1 MVKLNLWAVKPTFTL
16 RICTA
21 KTNTLPF
28 LSSIVLQGYQFAV
41 QIQKGKVGLQNGCSM
56 YNHELYM
63 YSYKTFQ
70 NSKFYQILQKK
81 NLFRRPLILLSVSS
95 LLPPVTIFFL
105 FLTFKWRPKI
115 QQTKCLLLVK
125 GLVICF
131 YLGWSSSILQ
141 FRQEVIYISRFKVMA
156 TYLQQ

>member
-41 QIQKGKVGLQNGCSM
+41 QIQKGKVGLHGLQGLQNGCSM

-81 NLFRRPLILLSVSS
+81 L
-95 LLPPVTIFFL
+95 
-105 FLTFKWRPKI
+105 
-115 QQTKCLLLVK
+115 CLEAQ
-125 GLVICF
+125 
-131 YLGWSSSILQ
+131 YLEGH
-141 FRQEVIYISRFKVMA
+141 
-156 TYLQQ
+156 